1 VAGAMSE
8 TRDAFGPLLRQL
20 QAEMRSV
27 RAEQAAAR
35 TLIDA
40 RASETETLIES
51 LFSQLN
57 LRLDQTERSV
67 EERLTSIETLLKGDA
82 R

>member
-1 VAGAMSE
+1 MSE

>member
-1 VAGAMSE
+1 MAGAMSE